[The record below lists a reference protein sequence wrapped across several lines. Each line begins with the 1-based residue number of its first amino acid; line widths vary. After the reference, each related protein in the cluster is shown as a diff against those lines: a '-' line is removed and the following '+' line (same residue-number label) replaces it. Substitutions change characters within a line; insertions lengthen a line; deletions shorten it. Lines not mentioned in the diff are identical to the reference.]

1 MKRLSSPK
9 QSVSIVVRRILV
21 ASKRTVI
28 GCTSRTKKQHEL
40 IGSSVS
46 VVKRRMGSTR
56 RFQAEFQWPEQGA
69 EDWRAVAEWG
79 PRVDSVVDAR
89 QLCLKREWSLGKGPW

>member
-40 IGSSVS
+40 ISHSVS
-46 VVKRRMGSTR
+46 VVARRMGSTR
-56 RFQAEFQWPEQGA
+56 RLQDEFERPGQGA
-69 EDWRAVAEWG
+69 ED
-79 PRVDSVVDAR
+79 
-89 QLCLKREWSLGKGPW
+89 